1 MDMLPKPA
9 SGRLPLIVTGGS
21 QQSPV
26 WIAGHGDG
34 WMLYPRALET
44 QARILD
50 DWRARTRALGR
61 DVRPAM
67 QPLYIDLSPDPD
79 AAPEAI
85 HLGLRVG
92 VRALR
97 HYLETLEAIGVN
109 HVALNLRFNRAD
121 IDDTLYRLADD
132 ILPAFSPKER
142 HDREDH
148 SHDGIDRRHRPG
160 HGREARP
167 TGPPGADPRPD
178 PREASSHAGASV
190 RRDGT
195 PERGGLR
202 GGSLPPGGR
211 RGPGSGGRE
220 STRKARC
227 PDQQRRGLPGSR
239 SPHGRWARCAL
250 RRQHHRPL
258 PADPTAAAA
267 DGSGRESDQPLL
279 RRPGPGGHRRPRR
292 PETAGDGWTM
302 PSPPT
307 LRASW
312 PSPCGRATWP

>member
-9 SGRLPLIVTGGS
+9 SCRLPLIVTGGS

-61 DVRPAM
+61 GVRPAM
-67 QPLYIDLSPDPD
+67 PPLYIDLSPDPD
-79 AAPEAI
+79 AAPEPI

-132 ILPAFSPKER
+132 ILPAFSSQGET
-142 HDREDH
+142 
-148 SHDGIDRRHRPG
+148 RP
-160 HGREARP
+160 
-167 TGPPGADPRPD
+167 
-178 PREASSHAGASV
+178 
-190 RRDGT
+190 
-195 PERGGLR
+195 
-202 GGSLPPGGR
+202 
-211 RGPGSGGRE
+211 
-220 STRKARC
+220 
-227 PDQQRRGLPGSR
+227 
-239 SPHGRWARCAL
+239 
-250 RRQHHRPL
+250 
-258 PADPTAAAA
+258 
-267 DGSGRESDQPLL
+267 
-279 RRPGPGGHRRPRR
+279 
-292 PETAGDGWTM
+292 
-302 PSPPT
+302 
-307 LRASW
+307 
-312 PSPCGRATWP
+312 